1 MSNMESQ
8 QEARA
13 RWNDIQEGMRFT
25 ESLYQSAEPEPA
37 AEASA
42 AGGDNPPNDDVLSV
56 ADALAILRLTQSPIL
71 QQILQSLQS
80 QADGLDGKAKNLKNS
95 NPQRYMDKCEGI
107 KTALAAFS
115 SNFADAIERVKSA
128 SNDERLSFS
137 GSDAQL
143 FAQVT
148 GKSATVSA
156 ASKFAPRVN
165 VSQQVVDV
173 KTAPAQDAREVL
185 ENTRKAIAHF
195 SGEKK

>member
-25 ESLYQSAEPEPA
+25 ESLYQPAEPEPA

-42 AGGDNPPNDDVLSV
+42 LGGDNPPPDDDVLSL
-56 ADALAILRLTQSPIL
+56 ADALAILRLKQSPIL

-80 QADGLDGKAKNLKNS
+80 QADGLDGKAKNLKNP

-107 KTALAAFS
+107 KTAIAAFA
-115 SNFADAIERVKSA
+115 SNFADATFRVQTA
-128 SNDERLSFS
+128 SNEERLSFS

-148 GKSATVSA
+148 AKSATVSA
-156 ASKFAPRVN
+156 ASKFAPLVN
-165 VSQQVVDV
+165 VSQQVDP
-173 KTAPAQDAREVL
+173 TTIL
-185 ENTRKAIAHF
+185 ENTRRAQEF
-195 SGEKK
+195 LEKK